1 MNNKKYTAAD
11 MTSATLWGALFT
23 LTTLIIINQYLGA

>member
-1 MNNKKYTAAD
+1 MNDKKYTAAD

-23 LTTLIIINQYLGA
+23 LTTLTILYQFLGA